1 MFDRRY
7 IVKREK
13 GSDEHFKLV
22 PATWYE
28 SMATG
33 CYRSVLKKSKM
44 RSGESAVFS
53 IPKSKYACLE
63 KDMQRGLDVLQDAE
77 KYPDISPM
85 HTEALKYYH
94 GYYDNRC
101 YSVKEIEEK
110 LDYSHIYL
118 PDIPEW
124 ADLASSGYSISH
136 FYDLNGIEKQ
146 HFKSVDFKQVIYNE
160 LITALTSNSNET
172 TFLKAVFRRYGMSVS
187 NNENMQNNIAE
198 LGLSVRAYNC
208 LKRSGITTITQL
220 LELSES
226 DLLAI
231 RNMGRKATQEILKV
245 QNELIGTELSPIEVH
260 IYHHNTEHIHTCN
273 DRRPLEIAKELY
285 EVIVNEILH
294 AGNETI
300 FEYTM
305 SSELENFLLLKGY
318 LLIEDV
324 LEHSEKLQS
333 ELQIIGLD
341 ECALH
346 LEALTKAIT
355 EYKKWEER
363 FTKDSR
369 IEILDLSDFGI
380 SKLIECSEEGKCY
393 IGRLR
398 KIIEEDIAELERLE
412 TQSREADEE
421 PMIRIMYAEL
431 QGENKADLYTLSV
444 FENED
449 DFILLDIEE
458 ASNQ

>member
-63 KDMQRGLDVLQDAE
+63 EDIRRGLDALQDAE

-110 LDYSHIYL
+110 LDYSYIYH

-124 ADLASSGYSISH
+124 VDIASSGYSISC

-146 HFKSVDFKQVIYNE
+146 PSKSVDFKQIIYNE

-172 TFLKAVFRRYGMSVS
+172 TFLKAIFRRYGMSVS
-187 NNENMQNNIAE
+187 CNEDIRNNIDE
-198 LGLSVRAYNC
+198 LGLSVRAHNC

-231 RNMGRKATQEILKV
+231 RNMGRRATAEILKI
-245 QNELIGTELSPIEVH
+245 QNELIETDLSPLEVH
-260 IYHHNTEHIHTCN
+260 IHHQNSEHVHACN
-273 DRRPLEIAKELY
+273 SRRSLELAKELY
-285 EVIVNEILH
+285 EVLINEILN

-300 FEYTM
+300 FDYTM

-318 LLIEDV
+318 LLMEDV
-324 LEHSEKLQS
+324 LKNSEKLQS

-341 ECALH
+341 ECTLH
-346 LEALTKAIT
+346 LKLVTKAIT
-355 EYKKWEER
+355 EYKEWEER

-380 SKLIECSEEGKCY
+380 SKLIECSEEGRCD

-398 KIIEEDIAELERLE
+398 KIIEEDTAELEELIVR
-412 TQSREADEE
+412 SREAGEE
-421 PMIRIMYAEL
+421 QFVRIMYSQL
-431 QGENKADLYTLSV
+431 QEENRADLYTLSV

-449 DFILLDIEE
+449 DFILLDIED
-458 ASNQ
+458 ASNR